1 MIVVVVDEM
10 AGVMIILNGYGEMVI
25 R

>member
-1 MIVVVVDEM
+1 MIVVMVDEM
-10 AGVMIILNGYGEMVI
+10 AGVMMILNGYGEMVI

>member
-1 MIVVVVDEM
+1 MVVVVVDEM
-10 AGVMIILNGYGEMVI
+10 AGVMMILNGYGEMVI